1 MRKALFLQRNIKK
14 FNRRNLTVSGREK
27 LLIANEENGE
37 LPNKSATATIA
48 ASATST
54 TTVSST
60 IVTSST
66 VSTVAGN
73 AAIIQNENSTSI
85 TTSATTSTTTLT
97 TSTSSVPP
105 PLVLPTLQNIE
116 SSPLWNKRPPE
127 RVGQPNSFGDCFV
140 DDSQQIKLN
149 VQSYKTV
156 FLTKGYILY
165 RKNSLKRAK
174 QVRQLQ
180 KNNFKCH

>member
-1 MRKALFLQRNIKK
+1 M
-14 FNRRNLTVSGREK
+14 TVSGRAK
-27 LLIANEENGE
+27 LLISNEENGE
-37 LPNKSATATIA
+37 LPNKAATATIA

-54 TTVSST
+54 TTISST
-60 IVTSST
+60 IVTSSM
-66 VSTVAGN
+66 VSTVAGS

-97 TSTSSVPP
+97 TSSSGVPP
-105 PLVLPTLQNIE
+105 PLVLPTMQKIE
-116 SSPLWNKRPPE
+116 TSPLWNKRTPE
-127 RVGQPNSFGDCFV
+127 RLGQTNSFGDCFV
-140 DDSQQIKLN
+140 DDTQQIKLN

-174 QVRQLQ
+174 QVRQL
-180 KNNFKCH
+180 N